1 MENKKKNG
9 KKVALIVTCGVLA
22 LILVVLLAILIMG
35 KSLLGQINRYDP
47 NAGTLSNEQ
56 LESILNETDSM
67 ESDFSGTIM
76 DSDDA
81 DMSDNPADIVK
92 SDNVINILL
101 VGQDR
106 RKGQVRQRSDAMIL
120 CTINKEQKTLVMTS
134 FMRDTWVK
142 IPGHYDERLNVPYAI
157 RGGGFELL
165 NETLEY
171 NFGVSVDYNVE
182 VDFAGFTKVI
192 DKVGG
197 VDVSLTSA
205 EASFLNK
212 RYNWNLKKG
221 VNHLDGSQ
229 ALSYS
234 RIRKLDS
241 DFGRTQRQRTVLT
254 SLFNKVSKMSV
265 VKIYQ
270 VVNDILP
277 TITTDMT
284 DKQILALVG
293 DLAPLLPEL
302 KLSAQRVPINNGY
315 AFARIDGKSVL
326 YMSPE
331 NLEKNRQF
339 LKETL
344 GLDTLNTPA
353 E

>member
-9 KKVALIVTCGVLA
+9 KKIALIVTCSVLA
-22 LILVVLLAILIMG
+22 LILIALLAILIMG
-35 KSLLGQINRYDP
+35 KSLLGRINRYDP
-47 NAGTLSNEQ
+47 NAGTLSSEQ

-81 DMSDNPADIVK
+81 EISDTPADIVET
-92 SDNVINILL
+92 DNVINILL

-106 RKGQVRQRSDAMIL
+106 RKGKIRQRSDAMIL
-120 CTINKEQKTLVMTS
+120 CTVNKEQKTLVMTS

-157 RGGGFELL
+157 RDGGFKLL
-165 NETLEY
+165 DETLEY
-171 NFGVSVDYNVE
+171 NFGVSVDHNVE
-182 VDFAGFTKVI
+182 VDFAGFKKVI
-192 DKVGG
+192 DRVGG
-197 VDVSLTSA
+197 VDVSLTNA
-205 EASFLNK
+205 EASHLNK
-212 RYNWNLKKG
+212 TYGWKLKKG
-221 VNHLDGSQ
+221 MNHLNGSQ

-254 SLFNKVSKMSV
+254 SLFNKIKGMSV

-284 DKQILALVG
+284 DHEILDIVG
-293 DLAPLLPEL
+293 ELAPLLPEL
-302 KLSAQRVPINNGY
+302 KLSAQRIPVNNGY

-331 NLEKNRQF
+331 KLEKNRQF

-344 GLDTLNTPA
+344 GLETTNTPA